1 LYGLKKS
8 PGSYQL
14 QCLVFE
20 SSVSVNLSVRSWSVE
35 LEERC
40 NVGLVFVWRKKEECK
55 LREMTK
61 IVKDVMVLKD
71 KIF

>member
-1 LYGLKKS
+1 M
-8 PGSYQL
+8 
-14 QCLVFE
+14 
-20 SSVSVNLSVRSWSVE
+20 E

-61 IVKDVMVLKD
+61 IVIDVMVLKD
-71 KIF
+71 KIFWRKRQSEAYEHYFEK